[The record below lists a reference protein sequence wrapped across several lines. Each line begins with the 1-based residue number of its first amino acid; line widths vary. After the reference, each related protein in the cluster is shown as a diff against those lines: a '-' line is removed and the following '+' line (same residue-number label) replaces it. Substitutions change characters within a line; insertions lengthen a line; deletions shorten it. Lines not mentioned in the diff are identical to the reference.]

1 MSLSEWEYLIPF
13 NEASWESDGFHATN
27 PFARDIEELS
37 TLSTQAEIATPDV
50 IADIFLDNLMSDN
63 LSNVEQNSRIA
74 QSSQQSS
81 SQASSDSAEL
91 ANETPMNRN
100 NVWPPLNTSVIM
112 TGDWPNSNKE
122 LATSSDISKWVE
134 NMNVGMTLGEITPH
148 LGTSVDPLDSGA
160 PAFGTKEDTLEDTA
174 VVPLGTQLGKRK
186 TRKEVALPNYALTT
200 PPLMNPSTLQLERTR
215 TSQHSDAGSVASPNS
230 TIARGIKETEAIRE
244 EFGRNMEQLKQVQ
257 VKLAQENN
265 NHVRQ
270 AETLVMEMET
280 LRKEVSEIKMEGRV
294 NQGKIEASM
303 GSIKDLT
310 EKRISEMTA
319 IMMQRDHQA
328 DERLKHMSEMMHRI
342 DLDVDKR
349 IVDLM
354 TTVQDLTLGVKTVVA
369 TVPNRPSPVPV
380 ALNSADVPSTSAF
393 HTQHP
398 TYREI
403 AQRQSVTKTDQTKQP
418 KLQPPATYKK
428 VPVKTQVST
437 TNRTEV
443 KHCDISGPPSF
454 DPYARGASTTGDY
467 YSAVSSQMSNDIKT
481 ASGNTEY
488 QTAVSSMLGTEHPTL
503 SYGDDQLRPL
513 ASSTQR
519 KATSRRNLNTATVV
533 EPAKDSTPNPI
544 YNQTLAEAITTA
556 ISKGLEPLLAVKETK
571 NKPTKYRGTR
581 DGIVDGWL
589 MLMKR
594 YLQKAHAK
602 DTPLDKAWTIV
613 EFLENEARD
622 YITNKSEAERDTDE
636 KVFALLAR
644 RFGTGSNKIQ
654 IQQQFRTRNQ
664 TPDEDYMQYLDALEG
679 LRSQGFPNEEVAVRR
694 YEIMQRFIEGVRS
707 FELKRNLALM
717 YAQEQNV
724 DTPPTV
730 EALRFTVQQYLR
742 MRGSARLENY
752 PAPQQQQHPPVTA
765 NQQNQMQAPAPQAP
779 AAQHLP
785 QQPAAFRQQ
794 PQRTCFNCGDPSHF
808 VADCPLKDRARK
820 PVQQAV
826 NSCRTNLAG
835 EWVCPSNP
843 RGINDDV
850 MPATLPEQG
859 TSAFCVNCGHTGHVA
874 SDCMMPDNVATEEQ
888 VKAAWY
894 APGTNPTDF
903 RDTEDQ
909 VRVIS
914 TSEEGGPSR
923 PVVVTC
929 GEKQILTTLEAPAP
943 DCTETLISIH
953 LLLSAEQR
961 ATLHWLN

>member
-1 MSLSEWEYLIPF
+1 MSLSEWEYLIPL

-37 TLSTQAEIATPDV
+37 TLSTQAEIATPEV

-112 TGDWPNSNKE
+112 TGDWPNSNRE

-200 PPLMNPSTLQLERTR
+200 SPLMNPSTLQLERTK
-215 TSQHSDAGSVASPNS
+215 TSQHSDAGSMASPNS

-244 EFGRNMEQLKQVQ
+244 DFGRNMEQLKQVQ

-280 LRKEVSEIKMEGRV
+280 LRKGISEIKMEGRV

-328 DERLKHMSEMMHRI
+328 DERLKHMSEMMHRR

-403 AQRQSVTKTDQTKQP
+403 AQRQSVTKTDQAKQP

-437 TNRTEV
+437 ANRTEV

-488 QTAVSSMLGTEHPTL
+488 QTAVSSMLGTERPTI
-503 SYGDDQLRPL
+503 SYGNDQLRPL

-519 KATSRRNLNTATVV
+519 KATSRRNLNTATVA

-556 ISKGLEPLLAVKETK
+556 MSKGLEPLLAVKETK

-654 IQQQFRTRNQ
+654 IQQQFRTRKQ

-717 YAQEQNV
+717 YAQEQYV

-730 EALRFTVQQYLR
+730 EALRFTV
-742 MRGSARLENY
+742 
-752 PAPQQQQHPPVTA
+752 
-765 NQQNQMQAPAPQAP
+765 
-779 AAQHLP
+779 
-785 QQPAAFRQQ
+785 
-794 PQRTCFNCGDPSHF
+794 
-808 VADCPLKDRARK
+808 
-820 PVQQAV
+820 
-826 NSCRTNLAG
+826 
-835 EWVCPSNP
+835 
-843 RGINDDV
+843 
-850 MPATLPEQG
+850 
-859 TSAFCVNCGHTGHVA
+859 
-874 SDCMMPDNVATEEQ
+874 
-888 VKAAWY
+888 
-894 APGTNPTDF
+894 
-903 RDTEDQ
+903 
-909 VRVIS
+909 
-914 TSEEGGPSR
+914 
-923 PVVVTC
+923 
-929 GEKQILTTLEAPAP
+929 
-943 DCTETLISIH
+943 
-953 LLLSAEQR
+953 
-961 ATLHWLN
+961 